1 MNLLLATAVIL
12 SCKTLVAVDGDTIR
26 CDGERMRLLGDGAP
40 FVSGIDAPEI
50 RRARCGAEKLLG
62 ERARHRLAELI
73 RTDGLV
79 IEDSRKRD
87 SYRRPLVRL
96 RLPDGRTAGGVLLA
110 EGLAVK
116 WLPGQRYDWCAR

>member
-50 RRARCGAEKLLG
+50 RRAGCGAEKLLG
-62 ERARHRLAELI
+62 ERARQRLAELI

-110 EGLAVK
+110 EGLAVE
-116 WLPGQRYDWCAR
+116 WFPGQRHDWCAR